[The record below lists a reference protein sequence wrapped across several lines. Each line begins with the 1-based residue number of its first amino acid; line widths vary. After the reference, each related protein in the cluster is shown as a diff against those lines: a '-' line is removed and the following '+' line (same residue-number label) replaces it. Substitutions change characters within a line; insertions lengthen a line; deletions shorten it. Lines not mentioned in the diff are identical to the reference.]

1 MQIVAAM
8 VAAGVN
14 GNFGAESFF
23 AEICCGSAKLSF
35 CISNVGK
42 PTISIDHDRNRHSAW
57 KPIIKIDLS
66 LPEQCAVL
74 LEWILN
80 RRIDFAW
87 LALPCGTGSRARDI
101 IIPGGPPPL
110 RSEAFVRGLPNL
122 TERDLQRVLTAN
134 SIYDNGHVLILALLS
149 VGAKVVVE
157 NPSRSWLW
165 SFPEYQQLLQLGLFD
180 VEFQHCKWNGSEPS
194 RNKWT
199 RLRTN
204 EKSLLQLQ
212 GPCKALHEHLPW
224 GRQGSKFVTADEAEY
239 PMAMCEA
246 ITTCLYQMSDLA
258 LKDLQHSPHQLR
270 RFTAGRQPRGRKAH
284 AIVPEFDA
292 VLTLPEEAPP
302 SDWHRELRH
311 FYARGAEGS
320 ADDAQKRFRVVGIW
334 RSPQDY
340 IEVAQ
345 TAKHPVD
352 YTESI
357 PEVLKEAIKSTL
369 ESSPS
374 KFALH
379 LVDSIKHLTKLVQDF
394 SAQDKHVLASM
405 DENCKQI
412 YHNKKLA
419 TLQHLLEKFTPE
431 WPDKTVVSDMV
442 SGFQLTGHQH
452 YSGVFEKEVD
462 LNTMAVETLRHSFDL
477 NNIALMAR
485 TKTAG
490 CSDLDNQAW
499 QKTLEE
505 LEAGW
510 LRGPYDSVDQIK
522 ELLGQDTPH
531 VSRRFAITQGQKIRL
546 IDDYLESN
554 INATYSC
561 EDKLTLMDVDFIA
574 ATLRV
579 VEACLAGEASI
590 LQDLNVEV
598 GQHWKTDPWL
608 GTTIDLKSA
617 YKQLCVKPSELWAS
631 VISVF
636 DPIRQ
641 KPVLFIQSAL
651 PFGASASVLN
661 FNRVSRFLWY
671 LGTKLMKFIWANFF
685 DDYPIISSQH
695 LARPTLA
702 AAHLFFGL
710 LGWEV
715 AKGEKQV
722 PFSESF
728 NALGVTFQV
737 GMLHLSMAF
746 VANSAK
752 RTADMIQLLEEVLVD
767 NKLTR
772 KHSEVLRGKLQFVE
786 SNLFGKIGKSM
797 YTQLFRA
804 DRLSASLNKT
814 DTLIVKDLIEWLK
827 EAKPRKLS
835 PVLHSIPVLLFTDG
849 ACEPSEHRYPLTTC
863 GGLIINNNLIDVSHK
878 RQLFGLALPDSVL
891 EPWTVDDKKQL
902 VTEAELSAVY
912 ISLHTWAPSI
922 PHHRVFVFIDSEPAL
937 FSLIRGTSNTQSCA
951 SIVRECHRLIEKYNI
966 FVWFVR
972 IPSKSNPADGPSRLL
987 LEESAQLF
995 NASIVT
1001 CNMPNFVFDSQ
1012 S

>member
-1 MQIVAAM
+1 M
-8 VAAGVN
+8 VAAAVN
-14 GNFGAESFF
+14 DNFGADSFF

-35 CISNVGK
+35 CIANVGK
-42 PTISIDHDRNRHSAW
+42 PTISVDHDRNRHSAW
-57 KPIIKIDLS
+57 KPTIKIDLS
-66 LPEQCAVL
+66 LAEQCTVL

-80 RRIDFAW
+80 RKIDFAW

-101 IIPGGPPPL
+101 SIPGGPPPL
-110 RSEAFVRGLPNL
+110 RSESFVRGLPDL
-122 TERDLQRVLTAN
+122 TGQNLQRVLTAN
-134 SIYDNGHVLILALLS
+134 SIYDNGYILILALLS
-149 VGAKVVVE
+149 VGAKVAVE

-165 SFPEYQQLLQLGLFD
+165 SFPEYHDLLQMGLFD

-199 RLRTN
+199 RIRTN
-204 EKSLLQLQ
+204 EKALLQLQ
-212 GPCKALHEHLPW
+212 GPCKAAHEHLSW
-224 GRQGSKFVTADEAEY
+224 GRQGSRFVTADEAEY

-246 ITTCLYQMSDLA
+246 ISTCLYPTSDVA
-258 LKDLQHSPHQLR
+258 LKELQQSPHQLR

-284 AIVPEFDA
+284 AIVPEFEA

-302 SDWHRELRH
+302 SEWHRELRH

-320 ADDAQKRFRVVGIW
+320 EDDAQQRFRVVGIW

-345 TAKHPVD
+345 KAKHPVD

-357 PEVLKEAIKSTL
+357 PEVLKEAIKYTL
-369 ESSPS
+369 ESSPG
-374 KFALH
+374 KFAQH
-379 LVDSIKHLTKLVQDF
+379 LVDSIKHLTKLVHDF
-394 SAQDKHVLASM
+394 TAQDEHVLTSM
-405 DENCKQI
+405 DENCKKI

-419 TLQHLLEKFTPE
+419 TLQHLLENFTPE
-431 WPDKTVVSDMV
+431 WPDKNVVSDIV
-442 SGFQLTGHQH
+442 SGFQLTGHQS
-452 YSGVFEKEVD
+452 YSGVFEKELD
-462 LNTMAVETLRHSFDL
+462 LNTMAVETLRQSSDL

-485 TKTAG
+485 TKTSG
-490 CSDLDNQAW
+490 CPDLDNQAW

-505 LEAGW
+505 LESGW
-510 LRGPYDSVDQIK
+510 LKGPYDSVDQIK
-522 ELLGQDTPH
+522 ELSCMGTPH

-554 INATYSC
+554 LNATYSC

-579 VEACLAGEASI
+579 LEACLAGELSF
-590 LQDLNVEV
+590 LHDLDVDVE
-598 GQHWKTDPWL
+598 QHWKTAPWL

-636 DPIRQ
+636 DPVRQ
-641 KPVLFIQSAL
+641 KPVLFVQSAL

-671 LGTKLMKFIWANFF
+671 LGTKFMKFIWMNFF
-685 DDYPIISSQH
+685 DDYPIVSSQH

-728 NALGVTFQV
+728 TALGVSFQV

-752 RTADMIQLLEEVLVD
+752 RTTDMVQLLEDVLV
-767 NKLTR
+767 NNTLTR
-772 KHSEVLRGKLQFVE
+772 KHAEVLRGKLQFVE

-797 YTQLFRA
+797 YTRLFRA
-804 DRLSASLNKT
+804 DRLSSNLDRT
-814 DTLIVKDLIEWLK
+814 DTIIVKDLIEWLK

-835 PVLHSIPVLLFTDG
+835 PVLFSIPVLIFTDG
-849 ACEPSEHRYPLTTC
+849 ACEPSGNRLPLTTC
-863 GGLIINNNLIDVSHK
+863 GGLIINNNIHEALPR
-878 RQLFGLALPDSVL
+878 RQLFGLALPDDVL

-912 ISLHTWAPSI
+912 IALHTWASSL
-922 PHHRVFVFIDSEPAL
+922 PHHKVFVFIDSEPAL
-937 FSLIRGTSNTQSCA
+937 FSLVRGTSNTQSRA
-951 SIVRECHRLIEKYNI
+951 NIVRECHRIIERYNL

-995 NASIVT
+995 NASIIT
-1001 CNMPNFVFDSQ
+1001 CAMPKFVFDSQ